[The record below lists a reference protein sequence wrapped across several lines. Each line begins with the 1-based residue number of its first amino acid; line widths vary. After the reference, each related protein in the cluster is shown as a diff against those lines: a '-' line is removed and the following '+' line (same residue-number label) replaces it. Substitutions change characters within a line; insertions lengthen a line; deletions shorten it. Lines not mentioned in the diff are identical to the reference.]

1 MNFFGG
7 DFLAKR
13 NEQRRWRK
21 LDNAAKIFPSTVNSR
36 DSKVFRCTCELYE
49 NVDKDVLKIALDLT
63 LEKFPFYRSVLK
75 KGLFWYYLEDSSIEP
90 VVREEYRMPCAPIY
104 SSIRRNLLFEVT
116 YFEKRINLEVYHAL
130 SDGTG
135 ALNFLKTLVFY
146 YLKEKH
152 SNEFDGKHLMFN
164 YNASEREKV
173 DDSFFKY
180 YLKKKL
186 PRKEKTPNAFK
197 FKEECVD
204 VGVVRVIEGRV
215 SVKKLLEKSHEH
227 NSTLTAFLL
236 AILIRSIGECM
247 AMRDKTKPVVVSVP
261 VNLRNFFESESAR
274 NFFGVVNIEYNF
286 LKNGSELSE
295 IIEYV
300 DKSLKEKLTIE
311 KLSERMIRLS
321 ALENQ
326 FAAKIIPVVLK
337 NPIMKMAYILGDR
350 GITAAFS
357 NVGKV
362 EMPEEFK
369 PYIKLFDVFT
379 CTKRLQVCMCSYKDN
394 CVISFTSPL
403 VSTDVQRRFFRALT
417 GYGLDV
423 EITTNLDIKENE
435 DDIL

>member
-1 MNFFGG
+1 MDN
-7 DFLAKR
+7 KKV
-13 NEQRRWRK
+13 QRPWRK

-36 DSKVFRCTCELYE
+36 DSKVFRCSCELYE
-49 NVDKDVLKIALDLT
+49 DIDKDVLKNALDLT
-63 LEKFPFYRSVLK
+63 MERFPFYRSVLK
-75 KGLFWYYLEDSSIEP
+75 KGIFWYYLEDSSIEP
-90 VVREEYRMPCAPIY
+90 VVNEEHKMPCSPIY

-116 YFEKRINLEVYHAL
+116 YFGKRINLEVYHAL

-152 SNEFDGKHLMFN
+152 SKEFDANNLMFA

-186 PRKEKTPNAFK
+186 PFKEKAPKAFR
-197 FKEECVD
+197 FKEENID
-204 VGVVRVIEGRV
+204 IGTIRVIEGRV
-215 SVKKLLEKSHEH
+215 SVKSLLEKSHEH
-227 NSTLTAFLL
+227 SSTLTAFLL
-236 AILIRSIGECM
+236 AILIKSIGECM
-247 AMRDKTKPVVVSVP
+247 AMRDKTKPVVICVP

-274 NFFGVVNIEYNF
+274 NFFGVVNIGYNF
-286 LKNGSELSE
+286 VENGSELSN

-300 DKSLKEKLTIE
+300 DKSLKEKLTID

-337 NPIMKMAYILGDR
+337 NPIMKIASMIEEKGV
-350 GITAAFS
+350 TAAFS
-357 NVGKV
+357 NVGKI

-369 PYIKLFDVFT
+369 PYIKLFDIFAS
-379 CTKRLQVCMCSYKDN
+379 TKSLQVCMCSYNDN
-394 CVISFTSPL
+394 CVISFTSQL
-403 VSTDVQRRFFRALT
+403 VSTDVQRRFFRTLS

-423 EITTNLDIKENE
+423 EITTNLDIKEN
-435 DDIL
+435 DDAIL